1 MTLCRLSLLGP
12 DGAPIAIEPRRRARA
27 SLDQAWPNAY
37 SYDAANVV
45 SQDMSSW
52 LPWLRSPDAEINLFR
67 DRMVSRT
74 RDLVRN
80 DGWAAGGID
89 RTLDNVIGAQF
100 DLRAEPDF
108 FALSR
113 EFPALDATW
122 AAEFAEAVEAE
133 WRMWADDPARWCDG
147 TRVQTVTQMFRLAL
161 RHKLIDGDA
170 LGVLL
175 WLPENVTPGAGRYA
189 TTLQIIDP
197 DRLSN
202 PYEAPDSEHRRG
214 GVELDALGAPIG
226 YHIRRAHQDDWY
238 LAAESMI
245 WDAVPRE
252 TGWGRPIVVHDFGR
266 ERAGQNRG
274 VSVLAPIVSR
284 FRMLTRY
291 DRAEVEA
298 AVLQTIMS
306 FFITSPFDEEDMRG
320 ALEAGDDEAER
331 LRYYQGMRR
340 WA

>member
-238 LAAESMI
+238 LAAEF
-245 WDAVPRE
+245 DDLGRGAARDRLGPAHRGARFRARAGGAEPRRLRARPHRVAVPHAHPL
-252 TGWGRPIVVHDFGR
+252 RP
-266 ERAGQNRG
+266 RG
-274 VSVLAPIVSR
+274 GGSR
-284 FRMLTRY
+284 GPADHHELLHHQPVR
-291 DRAEVEA
+291 
-298 AVLQTIMS
+298 
-306 FFITSPFDEEDMRG
+306 
-320 ALEAGDDEAER
+320 
-331 LRYYQGMRR
+331 
-340 WA
+340 